1 MLDWKYL
8 NVDLR
13 MWKKALWIWY
23 CSMVC
28 HPFIDF
34 FYKHYKS
41 LINWRIKLWIPLAPC
56 WSTMTKF
63 LVKRTTQEILSLPT
77 QEREKTRE
85 AETLTMEVQEEEAY
99 IMTILKEDED

>member
-1 MLDWKYL
+1 
-8 NVDLR
+8 
-13 MWKKALWIWY
+13 
-23 CSMVC
+23 
-28 HPFIDF
+28 
-34 FYKHYKS
+34 
-41 LINWRIKLWIPLAPC
+41 
-56 WSTMTKF
+56 MTKF